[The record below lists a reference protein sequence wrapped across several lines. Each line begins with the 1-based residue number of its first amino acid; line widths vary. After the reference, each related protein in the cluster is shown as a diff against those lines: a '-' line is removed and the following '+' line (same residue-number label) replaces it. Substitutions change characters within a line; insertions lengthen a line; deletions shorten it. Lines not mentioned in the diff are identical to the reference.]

1 MAIRSRIT
9 STSRP
14 HASVTIA
21 NPRSPSGRRCS
32 RGWAD
37 PAGIA
42 GSAFVTVL
50 TTPGPRV
57 LPASQCS
64 WRSYTP
70 RSGRSDLVEL
80 GFGLCV
86 EASWQRRVAQGGE
99 YLLPGAEQ
107 VADVGLEHLRGVRVR
122 LGLDHQVPGLVGD
135 RVRLRARSPDRVE
148 RQVRLDGGARGGRGR
163 GLR

>member
-14 HASVTIA
+14 DASVMIA
-21 NPRSPSGRRCS
+21 KPRSPSGRRCS
-32 RGWAD
+32 RGRAD
-37 PAGIA
+37 PAGMA

-64 WRSYTP
+64 WRSYP
-70 RSGRSDLVEL
+70 VRSGRSDLVEL
-80 GFGLCV
+80 GLGLCV
-86 EASWQRRVAQGGE
+86 QASWQRRVAQGGE

-107 VADVGLEHLRGVRVR
+107 VADVGLEHLRGVRAR
-122 LGLDHQVPGLVGD
+122 LALDHQVPGLVGD
-135 RVRLRARSPDRVE
+135 RVGVRAGSPDRVE
-148 RQVRLDGGARGGRGR
+148 RQVRLDDGALRGRGR